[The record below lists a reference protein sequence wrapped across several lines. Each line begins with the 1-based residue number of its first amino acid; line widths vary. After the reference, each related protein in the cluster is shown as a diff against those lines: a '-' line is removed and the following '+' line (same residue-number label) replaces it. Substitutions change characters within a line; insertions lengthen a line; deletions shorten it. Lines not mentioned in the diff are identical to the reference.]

1 MFDLRALHME
11 EDVHLKAMGKTL
23 LKEYHKDKKYT
34 PGRSLR
40 AILLHNL
47 LLELK

>member
-1 MFDLRALHME
+1 ME
-11 EDVHLKAMGKTL
+11 EDVQLKAIVKAS

-34 PGRSLR
+34 LGRFLR
-40 AILLHNL
+40 SILLHNL